1 MPDQNRQFWRGYI
14 DTNCLWEVTE
24 VEEVKITRKL
34 LDSYKKLKR
43 ELPVLE
49 YELNELW
56 MTDKGMGNSVI
67 LNGKSG
73 SKKPET
79 VVGFDCE
86 KYNRRKKTLAKKK
99 KQVAVIEKWIDDIPD
114 GQTRCVFKMFY
125 RDGMTWEKISAK
137 TGYSQSPD
145 YPRLHIRD
153 AYLKKCG
160 IK

>member
-1 MPDQNRQFWRGYI
+1 MSS
-14 DTNCLWEVTE
+14 LWEVTE

-125 RDGMTWEKISAK
+125 RDISVRLMRLTGMMTAAALILEADPEEVIPVRP
-137 TGYSQSPD
+137 QV
-145 YPRLHIRD
+145 IC
-153 AYLKKCG
+153 LKRFRSKAP
-160 IK
+160 

>member
-1 MPDQNRQFWRGYI
+1 M
-14 DTNCLWEVTE
+14 EVR
-24 VEEVKITRKL
+24 ITREL
-34 LDSYKKLKR
+34 LDNYRKIKR
-43 ELPVLE
+43 EIPILE
-49 YELNELW
+49 YELHELW

-79 VVGFDCE
+79 VVGFDYE

-99 KQVAVIEKWIDDIPD
+99 KQVAVIEEWIDDIPD

-125 RDGMTWEKISAK
+125 RDGMSWLKIARK
-137 TGYSQSPD
+137 IGMPQNED
-145 YPRLHIRD
+145 YPRVCIRD
-153 AYLKKCG
+153 AYLKKMD

>member
-1 MPDQNRQFWRGYI
+1 MSS
-14 DTNCLWEVTE
+14 LWEVTE

-79 VVGFDCE
+79 VVGFACE

-125 RDGMTWEKISAK
+125 RDGMTWEKMWISFLMRTEK
-137 TGYSQSPD
+137 YSPT
-145 YPRLHIRD
+145 
-153 AYLKKCG
+153 
-160 IK
+160 

>member
-1 MPDQNRQFWRGYI
+1 
-14 DTNCLWEVTE
+14 
-24 VEEVKITRKL
+24 
-34 LDSYKKLKR
+34 
-43 ELPVLE
+43 
-49 YELNELW
+49 

-125 RDGMTWEKISAK
+125 RDGMTWEKIAAK
-137 TGYSQSPD
+137 TVYSQSPD

>member
-1 MPDQNRQFWRGYI
+1 MNS
-14 DTNCLWEVTE
+14 LWEVTAL
-24 VEEVKITRKL
+24 EEVKITRKL

-99 KQVAVIEKWIDDIPD
+99 KQVAVIEEWIDDIPD

-125 RDGMTWEKISAK
+125 RDGITWEKIAAK
-137 TGYSQSPD
+137 TGYTKSPD

>member
-1 MPDQNRQFWRGYI
+1 MSS
-14 DTNCLWEVTE
+14 LWEVTE

-114 GQTRCVFKMFY
+114 TRGTFY
-125 RDGMTWEKISAK
+125 LLLAPSVDLALWDRCQYRQFQIF
-137 TGYSQSPD
+137 
-145 YPRLHIRD
+145 LHIFFRTD
-153 AYLKKCG
+153 GIIQDNRHCNVSAHDHCG
-160 IK
+160 NQCAD

>member
-1 MPDQNRQFWRGYI
+1 M
-14 DTNCLWEVTE
+14 L
-24 VEEVKITRKL
+24 EEVKITRKL

-79 VVGFDCE
+79 LVGFDCE

-125 RDGMTWEKISAK
+125 RDGMIWEKIAAK

>member
-1 MPDQNRQFWRGYI
+1 MSN
-14 DTNCLWEVTE
+14 LWEVTE

-125 RDGMTWEKISAK
+125 RDGMTWEKIAAK
-137 TGYSQSPD
+137 TGYSQSPED
-145 YPRLHIRD
+145 CKPMDSALPLIR
-153 AYLKKCG
+153 ARKRRKRMSAIIHL
-160 IK
+160 

>member
-1 MPDQNRQFWRGYI
+1 
-14 DTNCLWEVTE
+14 
-24 VEEVKITRKL
+24 
-34 LDSYKKLKR
+34 
-43 ELPVLE
+43 
-49 YELNELW
+49 

-125 RDGMTWEKISAK
+125 RDGMTWRLIWLV
-137 TGYSQSPD
+137 PD
-145 YPRLHIRD
+145 QGQRYCYCLAVKRLLFIIFHR
-153 AYLKKCG
+153 KRENG
-160 IK
+160 G